1 MPSVSKILKMMDKSI
16 ADRPTKNGESLRRF
30 DDMSQRWTALQRK
43 LSQVDARVRLV
54 VSQYDHA
61 AASPGDVEVLS
72 DTAPYD
78 QGDYFT
84 VPKSSGK
91 WTSSHSSSLSSASS
105 ISLASSNLSPPAA
118 TPNGTIRKRASMLST
133 ASAATA
139 TATATART
147 PSDKPMWNIST
158 KVSYPTEASTPTNR
172 RISSYGR
179 PRAASPSPSSKS
191 GVSAISRA
199 TTSRIPVP
207 KHTPPRQVDM
217 LVPSP
222 SPVPVPRSHSQVPVP
237 FPRGS
242 PGTPQARSPDPA
254 RPFPP
259 FSARAPRASMTP
271 TQPSRILLS
280 ASAPRPRM
288 SMGLHPPSSFRTLTP
303 TPTPLRPPSR
313 PTSRLSMLSSSGPS
327 GSTPQPFEPS
337 KYDLLDTHVQ
347 AIIDEV
353 GWDLF
358 TSRLDPALK
367 RGQRR
372 NDNEEWKGE
381 FVFGAGEKPTGVKLL
396 KLNVRGA
403 RGVQE
408 VKWKCLARSG
418 GQWVDLAA
426 LLRKRKEQA
435 AGIFSS
441 P

>member
-1 MPSVSKILKMMDKSI
+1 VPSVSKILKMMDKSI

-43 LSQVDARVRLV
+43 LSQVEARVRLV

-84 VPKSSGK
+84 VPTSTGK
-91 WTSSHSSSLSSASS
+91 WTSSHSSSLSSTSS

-133 ASAATA
+133 ASAT
-139 TATATART
+139 TATART
-147 PSDKPMWNIST
+147 PSDKPMWNMST
-158 KVSYPTEASTPTNR
+158 KVSYPAEASTPTNR

-179 PRAASPSPSSKS
+179 PRAASPTPSSMS

-217 LVPSP
+217 FVPSP
-222 SPVPVPRSHSQVPVP
+222 SPLPIPGSRSQVPMP

-242 PGTPQARSPDPA
+242 PGTPRARSPEPA

-259 FSARAPRASMTP
+259 FSARAPRASMTL
-271 TQPSRILLS
+271 TQSSRTLLS

-288 SMGLHPPSSFRTLTP
+288 SMGLHPPSSFRTVTP
-303 TPTPLRPPSR
+303 TPTPLRPSSR

-327 GSTPQPFEPS
+327 VSTPQPFEPS

-408 VKWKCLARSG
+408 VKWKCLARTG
-418 GQWVDLAA
+418 GQWIDLAA